1 MSSNNAILVLLNPG
15 RTSRHYMSGI
25 VQGISSLGLG
35 CGRLDL
41 AQAWQAHKAGPAAY
55 TAFVN
60 DLTAWIVKENFTHC
74 IAYAHNAASLMTPKS
89 LAKPIGTPGVGP
101 LTTSLG
107 LENIMLWTD
116 HPEWC
121 VQGTAMDEPM
131 RTVLDHPG
139 NLHVLKSAAA
149 AAEAK
154 AMLGWPRMLG
164 CPMGEDVAAI
174 AGTPAATDVAFDV
187 SMVLSDAAAPTEIAA
202 GFLTYEDPDVR
213 AIDLAHV
220 PKALGAARKA
230 VLACEGGTE
239 RWPALE
245 PLVVRWLE
253 TKCANPSRSFWSVLP
268 DSGGALELDWIRASP
283 RRWYAI
289 IAAMRRLVNWRR
301 NFWPAWLAKRV
312 RLGVFGCDASCW
324 GVEQSPDQRGWV
336 EYGSLRAAFT
346 SGACALNINAG
357 HDEEGVTH
365 KPFQIA
371 SSGAALVHHET
382 TELDGLL
389 APDHEYLRFSNG
401 PQLLAHVHACRN
413 ADYRIALGQAAAA
426 RCARDHSWASRLAQ
440 LLSMSAGTPRT

>member
-1 MSSNNAILVLLNPG
+1 MSSTNSILVLMNPG

-25 VQGISSLGLG
+25 VQGISSLGLA

-41 AQAWQAHKAGPAAY
+41 AQAWQARNAGPAAY
-55 TAFVN
+55 GPFVA
-60 DLTAWIVKENFTHC
+60 DLAAWIVKEKFTHC
-74 IAYAHNAASLMTPKS
+74 IAYGHNAASLMTLES
-89 LAKPIGTPGVGP
+89 LTKPIGAPGVGA

-131 RTVLDHPG
+131 RTVLNHPS

-164 CPMGEDVAAI
+164 CPMGEDVAAL
-174 AGTPAATDVAFDV
+174 AGTPAASEVLFDV
-187 SMVLSDAAAPTEIAA
+187 SMVVSDAAAPTDIAA
-202 GFLTYEDPDVR
+202 GFLANDDPDVR
-213 AIDLAHV
+213 DIDLAHL
-220 PKALGAARKA
+220 PKALGAVRKA
-230 VLACEGGTE
+230 VLSFDSGAD

-245 PLVVRWLE
+245 PFMVRWLE
-253 TKCANPSRSFWSVLP
+253 AKCASPIRSFWKLLP
-268 DSGGALELDWIRASP
+268 DFGGDTQLAWMTESP

-289 IAAMRRLVNWRR
+289 VAAMRRLVNWRR
-301 NFWPAWLAKRV
+301 NFWPAWLARRA

-324 GVEQSPDQRGWV
+324 GVEQTPQQRMWV
-336 EYGSLRAAFT
+336 EYDTLRAAFT

-382 TELDGLL
+382 TELDELL
-389 APDHEYLRFSNG
+389 APDHEYLGFSSG
-401 PQLLAHVHACRN
+401 PQLLAHVKACGH
-413 ADYRIALGQAAAA
+413 ADYRMALGQAAAA
-426 RCARDHSWASRLAQ
+426 RCARDHSWGSRIAH